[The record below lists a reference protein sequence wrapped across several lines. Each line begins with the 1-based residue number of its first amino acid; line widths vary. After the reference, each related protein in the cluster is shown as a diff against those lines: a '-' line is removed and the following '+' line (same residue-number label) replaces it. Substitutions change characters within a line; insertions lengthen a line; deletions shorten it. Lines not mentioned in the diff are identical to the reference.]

1 MDSSLA
7 VDMNHSLAE
16 SAVAPPPKKRSKLV
30 EAQVKSTSTSSISV
44 ENTTIAQSVPMDVT
58 TPDVKTTNPSSTS
71 LSTNGSKS
79 HSQQQLSSSSS
90 SSSRNNN
97 HNNHRTKK
105 HIRKKHMNPQVL
117 ELRRQIQIACGTNNL
132 PMAIQAYHKAT
143 NENIRLEPQSFY
155 NLLSL
160 CDGLGDRSV
169 HIGTPK
175 TPKQGQQQA
184 QPLQPNNNNDDTTT
198 TTTKKDTLDS
208 TNESTMQQENK
219 AQQQQQQD
227 TIDTSSNMIQ
237 NKECITAETRLN
249 YAIQIRTRMKELKFP
264 LTETAY
270 TALVRLYSKTH
281 HLDQA
286 KATIVE
292 AETVPQCKPKLRM
305 YSSLLRAYCDTNQLL
320 SALELWKQLVVSS
333 SQRRKQQEKR
343 QQKQRTQQKQQQQVH
358 VDGNPSSETEATN
371 DTSKNDNNS
380 FAVFSDCPNS
390 QCTDVSLL
398 SADPEKTFGTQF

>member
-1 MDSSLA
+1 MNDGMRNLEYDDRVKHTQPKRETEGQVKLTNETNRRGTTTMGDDENKKSVNDRSTNNTNDDRHRTTSMDSSLA
-7 VDMNHSLAE
+7 VDMNDSLAE

-30 EAQVKSTSTSSISV
+30 EAQVKSTSTSSVSV
-44 ENTTIAQSVPMDVT
+44 ENTTIAQSVPMDMT

-97 HNNHRTKK
+97 HNNHQTKK
-105 HIRKKHMNPQVL
+105 HTRKKHMNPQVL
-117 ELRRQIQIACGTNNL
+117 ELCRQIQIACGTNNL

-219 AQQQQQQD
+219 AQQQQQQQQD
-227 TIDTSSNMIQ
+227 TIDTGSNMIQ

-320 SALELWKQLVVSS
+320 SALEL
-333 SQRRKQQEKR
+333 
-343 QQKQRTQQKQQQQVH
+343 
-358 VDGNPSSETEATN
+358 
-371 DTSKNDNNS
+371 
-380 FAVFSDCPNS
+380 
-390 QCTDVSLL
+390 
-398 SADPEKTFGTQF
+398 